1 MTDSCAKPE
10 LIRTGQTIGRVV
22 DALKEKIL
30 DGRLVPG
37 QRLIASDLLD
47 ELGVSRG
54 SLREAFRQLEAER
67 LIDLSP
73 NRGAM
78 VRKLNPSEVKKLFE
92 IRIALEGYAA
102 RVAAE
107 RIDENLNRQQFEAIV
122 ERGRAHLANPVFSS
136 FVVDNR
142 AFHQAIV
149 SMGGNE
155 ELARLI
161 DKYQLPVFMLQLRQ
175 VISKEQIIQ
184 NALQEHEDIAAGI
197 LASNPESAYRA
208 MKQHLL
214 HSSALIIQSL

>member
-1 MTDSCAKPE
+1 MTEPSTRPD

-37 QRLIASDLLD
+37 QRLIANDLLE
-47 ELGVSRG
+47 ELAVSRG

-73 NRGAM
+73 NRGAI
-78 VRKLNPSEVKKLFE
+78 VRKLNVAEVDKLFE

-102 RVAAE
+102 RAAAE
-107 RIDENLNRQQFEAIV
+107 RINEKDHRKRLEQILEQ
-122 ERGRAHLANPVFSS
+122 GRAHLINPDFST
-136 FVVDNR
+136 FVMDNR
-142 AFHQAIV
+142 AFHQTIV
-149 SMGGNE
+149 AMSGND

-175 VISKEQIIQ
+175 IISKEQIIH
-184 NALQEHEDIAAGI
+184 NALNEHEEIAAGI
-197 LASNPESAYRA
+197 LSGNPESAYRA

-214 HSSALIIQSL
+214 HSSALIIESL

>member
-1 MTDSCAKPE
+1 MPPSPARPE

-30 DGRLVPG
+30 DGRLAPG

-47 ELGVSRG
+47 ELSVSRG

-78 VRKLNPSEVKKLFE
+78 VRKLNPSEVDKLFE

-107 RIDENLNRQQFEAIV
+107 RINEKHNRQQFEEIV
-122 ERGRAHLANPVFSS
+122 ERGRAHLMNPVFSS
-136 FVVDNR
+136 FVMDNR

-197 LASNPESAYRA
+197 LAGKPEAAYRA

>member
-1 MTDSCAKPE
+1 VA
-10 LIRTGQTIGRVV
+10 

-37 QRLIASDLLD
+37 QRLIANDLLE

-73 NRGAM
+73 NRGAI
-78 VRKLNPSEVKKLFE
+78 VRKLNPSEVDKLFE

-102 RVAAE
+102 RAAAE
-107 RIDENLNRQQFEAIV
+107 RINEKDNRQRFQQILEQ
-122 ERGRAHLANPVFSS
+122 GRSHLDNPVFAS
-136 FVVDNR
+136 FIVDNR

-149 SMGGNE
+149 SMSGND

-175 VISKEQIIQ
+175 IISKEQIIQ
-184 NALQEHEDIAAGI
+184 NALKEHEDIAAGI
-197 LASNPESAYRA
+197 LSGHPEAAYRA

-214 HSSALIIQSL
+214 HSSELIIQSL

>member
-1 MTDSCAKPE
+1 MTASPTRPN
-10 LIRTGQTIGRVV
+10 LIRTGQTIDRVS

-37 QRLIASDLLD
+37 QRLIANDLLE

-73 NRGAM
+73 NRGAI
-78 VRKLNPSEVKKLFE
+78 VRKLNPSEVDKLFE

-102 RVAAE
+102 RAAAE
-107 RIDENLNRQQFEAIV
+107 HINEKDNRQRFQQILEQ
-122 ERGRAHLANPVFSS
+122 GRSHLANPVFSS
-136 FVVDNR
+136 FVIDNR
-142 AFHQAIV
+142 DFHQAIV
-149 SMGGNE
+149 SMTGND

-161 DKYQLPVFMLQLRQ
+161 DKYQLPVFMLQLWQ

-184 NALQEHEDIAAGI
+184 NALKEHEAIAAGI
-197 LASNPESAYRA
+197 LSGDPESAYRA

>member
-1 MTDSCAKPE
+1 MTAIPSRPE

-37 QRLIASDLLD
+37 QRLIANDLLE

-67 LIDLSP
+67 LIDLTP
-73 NRGAM
+73 NRGAI
-78 VRKLNPSEVKKLFE
+78 VRKLNPSEVDKLFE

-107 RIDENLNRQQFEAIV
+107 RINEKDNR
-122 ERGRAHLANPVFSS
+122 ERFQHILEQGRAHLTNPVFSS

-149 SMGGNE
+149 SMGGND

-184 NALQEHEDIAAGI
+184 NALREHEDIAAGI
-197 LASNPESAYRA
+197 LSGKPESAYRA